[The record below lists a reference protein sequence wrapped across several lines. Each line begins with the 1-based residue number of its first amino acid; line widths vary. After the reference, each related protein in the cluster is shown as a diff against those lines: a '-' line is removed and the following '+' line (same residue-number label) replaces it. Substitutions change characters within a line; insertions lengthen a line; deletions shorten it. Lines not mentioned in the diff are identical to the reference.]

1 MGLKFPI
8 FMDAQSTT
16 PCDPRVVEA
25 MLPYFTEKFGH
36 PASRNHPF
44 GWEAEGAVD
53 AARAKIATL
62 IGARDPKELVFT
74 SGGTEAINLA
84 LKGVAEMY
92 KEKGNHIVTTVIEQ
106 RASIDTF
113 KRLERQGFQVTYV
126 PVQPDGVIDVEEIRK
141 ALTDKTILISVMFA
155 NNEIGT
161 IQDVAA
167 IGKLAK
173 EKGIIFHTDATQAV
187 GKIPVD
193 VEAMGIDLLSC
204 TAHLIYGPKGV
215 GALYVR
221 RKGPRVRIAPM
232 MDGGGHERGMRSG
245 TLPVPLIVGFG
256 KAAEISREVMAE
268 EGARLAKLRDRLQD
282 VILSSVEEAFL
293 NGRPDRRLPQNLNI
307 SFAYVE
313 GESVLMGLNKE
324 TALSSGSACTSSTLE
339 PSYVIAALGASA
351 ELAHSSIRFS
361 LHRFTTAEEVEYVGQ
376 RTIEVIKRLREM
388 SPLYELAKEGV
399 DIKTI
404 KWKADS
410 GDIAMAYSDKV
421 VDHYNNPRNFG
432 SFGKETPG
440 VGTGLVGAPE
450 CGDVM
455 KLQIRVN
462 LETGVIEDAKFKTF
476 GCGSAIAS
484 SSLATEWL
492 KGKSVDEAAKIKN
505 TDIVNELK
513 LPPVKIHCSVLAEDA
528 IKAALADYKGKHAA
542 ETVAAK

>member
-1 MGLKFPI
+1 MALKFPI

-25 MLPYFTEKFGH
+25 MMPYFTEKFGH

-44 GWEAEGAVD
+44 GWEAEAAVD
-53 AARAKIATL
+53 AARAKLARL

-74 SGGTEAINLA
+74 SGGTESINLA

-92 KEKGNHIVTTVIEQ
+92 REKGNHIVTTVIEQ
-106 RASIDTF
+106 RASIDVC
-113 KRLERQGFQVTYV
+113 KKLERQGFAVTSV
-126 PVQPDGVIDVEEIRK
+126 PVQPDGLVDVEEIRR
-141 ALTDKTILISVMFA
+141 AITDKTTLISVMFA

-161 IQDVAA
+161 IQDIAA

-173 EKGIIFHTDATQAV
+173 ERGIIFHTDATQAV

-193 VEAMGIDLLSC
+193 VESMGIDVLSC

-221 RKGPRVRIAPM
+221 RKGPRVRIAPQ

-256 KAAEISREVMAE
+256 RAAEICQESMAAE
-268 EGARLAKLRDRLQD
+268 SARLAKMRDRLQEM
-282 VILSSVEEAFL
+282 ILASVDEAFL
-293 NGRPDRRLPQNLNI
+293 NGRPDRRLAGNLNI

-361 LHRFTTAEEVEYVGQ
+361 LHRFNTDEEVEYVGQ
-376 RTIEVIKRLREM
+376 RTIEVIKRLRDM

-399 DIKTI
+399 DLKTI
-404 KWKADS
+404 KWKA
-410 GDIAMAYSDKV
+410 
-421 VDHYNNPRNFG
+421 
-432 SFGKETPG
+432 E
-440 VGTGLVGAPE
+440 
-450 CGDVM
+450 
-455 KLQIRVN
+455 
-462 LETGVIEDAKFKTF
+462 
-476 GCGSAIAS
+476 
-484 SSLATEWL
+484 
-492 KGKSVDEAAKIKN
+492 
-505 TDIVNELK
+505 
-513 LPPVKIHCSVLAEDA
+513 
-528 IKAALADYKGKHAA
+528 
-542 ETVAAK
+542 

>member
-44 GWEAEGAVD
+44 GWEAEAAVD
-53 AARAKIATL
+53 AARGKLARL

-74 SGGTEAINLA
+74 SGGTESINLA

-92 KEKGNHIVTTVIEQ
+92 REKGNHIVTTVIEQ
-106 RASIDTF
+106 RASLDVC
-113 KRLERQGFQVTYV
+113 KKLERQGFEVTSV
-126 PVQPDGVIDVEEIRK
+126 PVQPDGLIDVDEIRK
-141 ALTDKTILISVMFA
+141 AITDKTILISVMFA

-187 GKIPVD
+187 GKIPID
-193 VEAMGIDLLSC
+193 VEAMGIDVLSC

-221 RKGPRVRIAPM
+221 RKGPRVRIAPQ

-256 KAAEISREVMAE
+256 RAAEICQESMAE
-268 EGARLAKLRDRLQD
+268 ESKRLAKMRDRLQQM
-282 VILSSVEEAFL
+282 ILSSVDEAFL
-293 NGRPDRRLPQNLNI
+293 NGRPERRLAGNLNI

-313 GESVLMGLNKE
+313 GESVLMGIKNQ

-361 LHRFTTAEEVEYVGQ
+361 LHRFNTDEEVEYVGQ
-376 RTIEVIKRLREM
+376 RTIEVIKRLRDM

-399 DIKTI
+399 DLKTI
-404 KWKADS
+404 KWKA
-410 GDIAMAYSDKV
+410 
-421 VDHYNNPRNFG
+421 
-432 SFGKETPG
+432 E
-440 VGTGLVGAPE
+440 
-450 CGDVM
+450 
-455 KLQIRVN
+455 
-462 LETGVIEDAKFKTF
+462 
-476 GCGSAIAS
+476 
-484 SSLATEWL
+484 
-492 KGKSVDEAAKIKN
+492 
-505 TDIVNELK
+505 
-513 LPPVKIHCSVLAEDA
+513 
-528 IKAALADYKGKHAA
+528 
-542 ETVAAK
+542 